1 MSRVKYYTELNKKD
15 FKEFSKAV
23 KKLGSIPKSAL
34 NAATK
39 KQAVKLKKAI
49 KDSPLMP
56 KGTEGSRVSDISDAI
71 VPASTKLEKGLKI
84 AREKKS
90 KRGKSVQ
97 QIRFAEEKSF
107 IFVRLYDQKRKRA
120 YYPASMEYGFKRN
133 GIKVFQ
139 GKYFLRKTAE
149 EKSYELK
156 KSFIDEATKNIKNIW
171 LKKNGKW
178 K

>member
-1 MSRVKYYTELNKKD
+1 MKTKFYTELEKKD
-15 FKEFSKAV
+15 FKQLVKAI
-23 KKLGSIPKSAL
+23 KKLGTIPKSAL
-34 NAATK
+34 NASTK

-56 KGTEGSRVSDISDAI
+56 RGNEGARQSDIEDRM

-84 AREKKS
+84 AREKKT

-97 QIRFAEEKSF
+97 QIRFAEEKNY
-107 IFVRLYDQKRKRA
+107 IFVRVYDRKRKRA

-133 GIKVFQ
+133 GVKVFQ

-149 EKSYELK
+149 EKSHELK
-156 KSFIDEATKNIKNIW
+156 KAFIEDATKNIKNIW